1 MLFKGF
7 PVFATVL
14 LANHLQVK
22 DSKEIVESLTE
33 EDVSSIIG
41 LSKDHQITDRIIA
54 SIAPSIYGHEYTKR
68 ALALAIFGGEP
79 KNPGIFIFYIVFYI
93 FFSI

>member
-1 MLFKGF
+1 M
-7 PVFATVL
+7 
-14 LANHLQVK
+14 
-22 DSKEIVESLTE
+22 TE

-54 SIAPSIYGHEYTKR
+54 NIAPSIYGHEYTKR

-79 KNPGIFIFYIVFYI
+79 KNPGIFIFSIDFYI
-93 FFSI
+93 FSSIVK

>member
-1 MLFKGF
+1 M
-7 PVFATVL
+7 FATVL

-33 EDVSSIIG
+33 EDISSIIG
-41 LSKDHQITDRIIA
+41 LSKDHRITDRIVA

-68 ALALAIFGGEP
+68 ALALAIFGGEA
-79 KNPGIFIFYIVFYI
+79 KNPGIFY
-93 FFSI
+93 FSDLLLSPPFENAFE